1 MMKPTHEQDPFNLS
15 ADWEV
20 KSKLL
25 RRRYPQLTHS
35 DLIIEN
41 NDENSL
47 LEKIAKRLNKKR
59 AEVIGIIKN
68 TIPNKF
74 INNLKIQ
81 YHD

>member
-1 MMKPTHEQDPFNLS
+1 MKPTSEQEPFKVS
-15 ADWEV
+15 ADWEM

-35 DLIIEN
+35 DLKIEN
-41 NDENSL
+41 EDEDGL

-59 AEVIGIIKN
+59 TEVVEIIKN

-81 YHD
+81 YHE